1 MISRKNETSRTQFVF
16 DFIKT
21 HSSSVRLLIS
31 HHAQTLF
38 MRLEKL
44 KQIWIGMNSTLL
56 ELFTILK
63 SKATKNNS
71 SLALTIT
78 VYGTSL
84 VLVWF
89 MTSSCVILM
98 KIYDTKKYIYL

>member
-1 MISRKNETSRTQFVF
+1 
-16 DFIKT
+16 
-21 HSSSVRLLIS
+21 
-31 HHAQTLF
+31 
-38 MRLEKL
+38 
-44 KQIWIGMNSTLL
+44 MNSTLL

-84 VLVWF
+84 VLV
-89 MTSSCVILM
+89 
-98 KIYDTKKYIYL
+98 